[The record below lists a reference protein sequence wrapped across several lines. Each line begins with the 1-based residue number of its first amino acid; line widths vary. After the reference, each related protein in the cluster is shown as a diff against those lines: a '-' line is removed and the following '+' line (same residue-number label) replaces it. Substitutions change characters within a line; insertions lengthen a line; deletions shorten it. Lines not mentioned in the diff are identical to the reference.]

1 MAMRP
6 SASKHHSP
14 PPLPSPFSTTPRHHS
29 VGPRPLVKKRK
40 SINAGVLPRQKRA
53 KGQGVAGRE
62 KKGPGAV
69 KCERR
74 SATLADIPGCPVFR
88 PSDQEFQDFHEYV
101 RSIHH
106 EAKKH
111 GICKIIPP
119 NTWLERHRPKFRIPA
134 KKFGYK
140 RQTFHRWNNGS
151 QVSSIESEVPISYK
165 DFLKAAKSSA
175 KSGEYKALG
184 KNAEASAADIE
195 REYWQWLET
204 PRPKPAEVLYASDGA
219 LSIFPEPKK
228 KKSRTKSSTTS
239 LATKNCKKGREDDDI
254 SARTEE
260 KEAEKEAEES
270 QWNLKAIS
278 RLPKGLLRFV
288 EKDVPGVTE
297 PYSYIGTR
305 FSTFCWHVED
315 DNLYSLSFLHGGA
328 PKTWYGV
335 PSTAARLVEDVYA
348 SVFPTLGKNGHGL
361 AKKTSMFCPTK
372 LAEKG
377 VPVYRCVQNKGEFV
391 ITFPRAYHGGFN
403 NGINFAEAVNF
414 ADESWL
420 RYGAKADKHRRN
432 SSTPLSQRT
441 APVVPFE
448 EIALQATLDTLR
460 DFKSSDPR
468 GSFQRS
474 LGGAPGTIA
483 ARIRKRRKAFKGL
496 CDRDD
501 CARDRFLD
509 RCPSMRQKA
518 WGKWLA
524 QDEAYCYTCKSFLSL
539 TMVAVRPS
547 RRNSKLHYQNPRPRA
562 PAPITFL
569 CLGCASRYPR
579 ERNKDNKTITLA
591 SPELNL
597 GSEPESEPG
606 LLGSEEEAK
615 VDGVCLSRFSLSE
628 LRDKTREMVECE
640 NAGDLADNRTIASM
654 KIEAGESQTTPELE
668 LM

>member
-1 MAMRP
+1 MSAGTAISPKPRARDVGGALRPKAPTPGPEANYAALFLSFYARAKRAKTTKRHYERGTGSCCATTSTQPHIRSAFTETRLNRGIMAMRP

-377 VPVYRCVQNKGEFV
+377 GN
-391 ITFPRAYHGGFN
+391 
-403 NGINFAEAVNF
+403 
-414 ADESWL
+414 
-420 RYGAKADKHRRN
+420 
-432 SSTPLSQRT
+432 
-441 APVVPFE
+441 
-448 EIALQATLDTLR
+448 
-460 DFKSSDPR
+460 
-468 GSFQRS
+468 
-474 LGGAPGTIA
+474 
-483 ARIRKRRKAFKGL
+483 
-496 CDRDD
+496 
-501 CARDRFLD
+501 
-509 RCPSMRQKA
+509 RQ
-518 WGKWLA
+518 
-524 QDEAYCYTCKSFLSL
+524 
-539 TMVAVRPS
+539 PH
-547 RRNSKLHYQNPRPRA
+547 SKPTTSH
-562 PAPITFL
+562 TT
-569 CLGCASRYPR
+569 
-579 ERNKDNKTITLA
+579 KTIPKISTQT
-591 SPELNL
+591 PTKQQKEKTIKNK
-597 GSEPESEPG
+597 ERTKTKKTKKTKNKR
-606 LLGSEEEAK
+606 EEA
-615 VDGVCLSRFSLSE
+615 SH
-628 LRDKTREMVECE
+628 LR
-640 NAGDLADNRTIASM
+640 
-654 KIEAGESQTTPELE
+654 
-668 LM
+668 